1 MVIVVIAGVTAAP
14 ISEPS
19 AVAQTRKA
27 LKMRPAPAAALD
39 PALSRLARPKSVSKK
54 AAVPQAVA
62 VNAAG
67 ALARPKR
74 RRTAVEHFAGLDVG
88 THLTSVCVID
98 AKGETVFEAEIAT
111 DPDLLTKALKKWRA
125 TLRRVG
131 HEAGSMAPWLHAELE
146 AAGFGRVYAGV
157 YRHDAI
163 PWCGLFMAIVAHRAN
178 IERRPERNPPRLYLS
193 ALEWAAFGMSV
204 PKGAAALGDVLVF
217 KRKGGGHVGLYVG
230 HDASAF
236 HVLGGNQQ
244 NRVSITRLSRNR
256 LVAVRRP
263 AYRAQPANVR
273 PIALAASGSLSVNE
287 A

>member
-1 MVIVVIAGVTAAP
+1 MLPAQYRWLEA
-14 ISEPS
+14 EPGP
-19 AVAQTRKA
+19 RMIIEA
-27 LKMRPAPAAALD
+27 LKQYGTLEAP
-39 PALSRLARPKSVSKK
+39 
-54 AAVPQAVA
+54 
-62 VNAAG
+62 G
-67 ALARPKR
+67 
-74 RRTAVEHFAGLDVG
+74 
-88 THLTSVCVID
+88 D
-98 AKGETVFEAEIAT
+98 ADNPTIIGWQ
-111 DPDLLTKALKKWRA
+111 D
-125 TLRRVG
+125 
-131 HEAGSMAPWLHAELE
+131 ELE
-146 AAGFGRVYAGV
+146 AAGLGRVYAGV

-193 ALEWAAFGMSV
+193 ALEWASFGVSV

-217 KRKGGGHVGLYVG
+217 KRPNRDVSRFGINSAGNRASPASGGGGHVGLYVG
-230 HDASAF
+230 QDSPNKNLASAF

-273 PIALAASGSLSVNE
+273 PIPLSASGSLSVNE